1 MTNTT
6 EKVPAIY
13 GAFAK
18 VLAELSVAKGG
29 TLPSN
34 LGGSSY
40 IKAADLSLEV
50 KRLFVEHGL
59 VVFPQ
64 ERFTKHEVSINDEG
78 RKVLTIGVET
88 AAKIVAIEDGSFEV
102 VSGVGD
108 AVSNGNTSVTANI
121 ASTNAMKNLLMRALL
136 ITEQSV
142 EDASKKEEAAS
153 SGSTAAQNSTP
164 LAKAKAAAMKVN
176 VPANKSTPAPTS
188 EKDVIARIRANYLKD
203 DMATSDEIKDLAND
217 IRAKDKLSG
226 AALYVAVEKKLKD
239 KYSE

>member
-6 EKVPAIY
+6 GKVPAIY

-64 ERFTKHEVSINDEG
+64 ERFTKHEVSINNEG

-153 SGSTAAQNSTP
+153 SGSTAAQNANP
-164 LAKAKAAAMKVN
+164 LAKAKAAAIKVN
-176 VPANKSTPAPTS
+176 VPTKSTPAPVG
-188 EKDVIARIRANYLKD
+188 EKEVIARIRANYLKD
-203 DMATSDEIKDLAND
+203 DMATSDEIKNLANE

-226 AALYVAVEKKLKD
+226 AALYTAVEKKLKE